1 MTREENFLYQASGT
15 WFRDSISFCKLG
27 RKNYSL
33 FAFSSSMKVQYVLNS
48 SENINVVM
56 TTATEITKS
65 LLNAYNG
72 LENSFCDV
80 HQLKQ
85 SWKEQNFQIFFSI
98 ISFLV
103 TGTKLIKTKM
113 TSGIFEDCLV
123 AEEQYLLL
131 MTTAKSVFQILYCHV
146 FNENHKNVFHVH
158 DCSRNIQAHNFFQ
171 QSIDLYQ
178 IQRKKV

>member
-1 MTREENFLYQASGT
+1 
-15 WFRDSISFCKLG
+15 
-27 RKNYSL
+27 
-33 FAFSSSMKVQYVLNS
+33 MKVQYVLNS

-158 DCSRNIQAHNFFQ
+158 DC
-171 QSIDLYQ
+171 
-178 IQRKKV
+178 